1 MDDASAKETADSDF
15 ASRLGA
21 DLLPPAPAAAVE
33 PAPEFKPHFKQAPI
47 LSLRM
52 TQMDVGMRE
61 VKDKTRK
68 LQAMKHAELK
78 DFLKKNPV
86 PVVMGPG
93 GRMYMID
100 HHHLALA
107 AWEAGLKKLYVEAK
121 ADFSSLTKRAFWN
134 KMEEL
139 QWVYPYDRNG
149 KRHDPKDLPADV
161 RALQDDPYRS
171 VAWQV
176 RERGGYLK
184 TAEPFEEFLWAS
196 FFRRHMTVEPVHHF
210 QKAVEEAL
218 TLAKSPLAAG
228 LPGYLGSKK

>member
-1 MDDASAKETADSDF
+1 
-15 ASRLGA
+15 
-21 DLLPPAPAAAVE
+21 
-33 PAPEFKPHFKQAPI
+33 
-47 LSLRM
+47 
-52 TQMDVGMRE
+52 
-61 VKDKTRK
+61 
-68 LQAMKHAELK
+68 
-78 DFLKKNPV
+78 
-86 PVVMGPG
+86 
-93 GRMYMID
+93 
-100 HHHLALA
+100 
-107 AWEAGLKKLYVEAK
+107 
-121 ADFSSLTKRAFWN
+121 
-134 KMEEL
+134 MEEL